1 MVSTN
6 DHIKKLEGCDKK
18 LLRKLFNVPITCSYE
33 AFYLETGCLSIEYI
47 LKGRRLMYYWTLL
60 NKSDDELA
68 KQVFNIQNKFSVK
81 DDWVNQVK
89 LDLNELEIQITEE
102 KIKGMKY
109 EEFKKIVRTKLDEKF
124 LDYLLLL
131 KASHTKTENLTSY
144 SLQEYLKSE
153 NLTFKQKQLLFY

>member
-1 MVSTN
+1 
-6 DHIKKLEGCDKK
+6 
-18 LLRKLFNVPITCSYE
+18 
-33 AFYLETGCLSIEYI
+33 
-47 LKGRRLMYYWTLL
+47 MYYWTLL

-109 EEFKKIVRTKLDEKF
+109 EEYKKIIRTKLDEKF